1 MMAATILIA
10 DDEDLTRKLLYHCLT
25 RAGYDVIQAHNGQE
39 ALSLIDSICPQLII
53 LDVLMPKMNG
63 FDTVRLIRADGP
75 CKHTPIIFL
84 SSRADTAAE
93 VEGLSAGAQL
103 YLLKPFRVEEL
114 LSNVET
120 LLRDTAPIT
129 VMD

>member
-39 ALSLIDSICPQLII
+39 ALSLIDSICPHLII

-63 FDTVRLIRADGP
+63 FDTVRLMRADGP

-84 SSRADTAAE
+84 SYMADTAAE